1 MYDNE
6 DIDELYNFYRQR
18 SEQLPIKIP
27 AGVRDSSSCGPNPQ
41 GQAEN
46 FSATTWLSPVQRP
59 VEADPLVLWTR
70 QEAVAALKRAQ
81 PLDPT
86 SSGKEKAQTPK
97 LRLPF
102 VLRTQSGKMVLNL
115 KFKDRVSY
123 ARDVDQGKK
132 LVARLIRSS
141 WSHDNILEGLKT
153 VGPLLRLCSA
163 SYKAH
168 VWLGD
173 ILENLRAQCRPKL
186 VAFLEV
192 NPGFKV
198 HGKRIPFTRRVKPKE
213 NNSGGRNGGARSSQ
227 GEQVRLVFVFRAADT
242 DACTPVKQ
250 LRFDP
255 EEAEMCEEEQEEEQG
270 SEGEKERAGTDYDDD
285 DDEYSE
291 TMRLAEQTYPT
302 LPNARLCWLG
312 DTGADDLSRDLQRL
326 LNSATELCRYDKTF
340 SSTQKHVHPHIEKF
354 AQDLAKLQLSAETN
368 GLNRDDLDNGGAQF
382 GHGKLGLTE
391 LAETREYLANWPNWS
406 IRDVVTRRWNC
417 IAAIARDEFAHVRRK
432 GKATARNG
440 DDGQTLAKVKVGYIF
455 RAAMVPTVQD
465 VMKTVEQALDE
476 HKKETRG
483 EVESES
489 ATTSSNTSRSKRPA
503 GATGAGSSVA
513 KKRAKLT
520 DDATLQQLPSAI
532 PDQINKTIATP
543 LAKKHGRGNLPK
555 HASPKTVAT
564 QPVSKTLGRLRVPA
578 SDTEYY
584 GQSH

>member
-1 MYDNE
+1 MSCTTFTDN
-6 DIDELYNFYRQR
+6 
-18 SEQLPIKIP
+18 
-27 AGVRDSSSCGPNPQ
+27 AASSSRSKPQ
-41 GQAEN
+41 QGFAIRRAADQILKAKQRIFLPPLGCRLFN
-46 FSATTWLSPVQRP
+46 GLS
-59 VEADPLVLWTR
+59 R
-70 QEAVAALKRAQ
+70 QTPWAQ

-102 VLRTQSGKMVLNL
+102 VLRTQSGKMVLDL

-141 WSHDNILEGLKT
+141 WSHDSVNCRTLFLDKLQKEYHNSLFAPAIKILEGLKT

-163 SYKAH
+163 SYKAY

-173 ILENLRAQCRPKL
+173 ILENLRAQYRPKL

-242 DACTPVKQ
+242 DACTPVQQ

-302 LPNARLCWLG
+302 LPNAPALPTRLCWLG

-340 SSTQKHVHPHIEKF
+340 SSTQKHVHPHIKIF

-391 LAETREYLANWPNWS
+391 LAETREHLANWPNWS
-406 IRDVVTRRWNC
+406 VREVVTRLWNC
-417 IAAIARDEFAHVRRK
+417 IAAIARDEFA
-432 GKATARNG
+432 
-440 DDGQTLAKVKVGYIF
+440 
-455 RAAMVPTVQD
+455 RALTHM
-465 VMKTVEQALDE
+465 
-476 HKKETRG
+476 
-483 EVESES
+483 
-489 ATTSSNTSRSKRPA
+489 
-503 GATGAGSSVA
+503 ATGVG
-513 KKRAKLT
+513 T
-520 DDATLQQLPSAI
+520 
-532 PDQINKTIATP
+532 
-543 LAKKHGRGNLPK
+543 
-555 HASPKTVAT
+555 
-564 QPVSKTLGRLRVPA
+564 
-578 SDTEYY
+578 
-584 GQSH
+584 